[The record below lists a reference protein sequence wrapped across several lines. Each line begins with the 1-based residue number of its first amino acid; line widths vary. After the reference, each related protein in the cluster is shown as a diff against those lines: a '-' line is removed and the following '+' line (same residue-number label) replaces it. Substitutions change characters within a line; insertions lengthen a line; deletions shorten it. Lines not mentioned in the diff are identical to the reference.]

1 MIGNT
6 ELIISQMRSVIPLGR
21 VCMCMCVCVFVFVL
35 GGLVGDGYEET
46 LETSLYMQEQGCG
59 DPLDCMI
66 SLFLTLVA
74 QW

>member
-21 VCMCMCVCVFVFVL
+21 VCVFVL

-46 LETSLYMQEQGCG
+46 LETSRYMQEQGCG

-66 SLFLTLVA
+66 SLFLILVA

>member
-6 ELIISQMRSVIPLGR
+6 ELIISNEISNPFGKSV
-21 VCMCMCVCVFVFVL
+21 CVCVCV

-46 LETSLYMQEQGCG
+46 LEIPCYMQDVET
-59 DPLDCMI
+59 LDCMI

>member
-1 MIGNT
+1 
-6 ELIISQMRSVIPLGR
+6 
-21 VCMCMCVCVFVFVL
+21 MCMCVFVFVFVL

>member
-21 VCMCMCVCVFVFVL
+21 VCAFVFVL
-35 GGLVGDGYEET
+35 RGLVGDGYEET
-46 LETSLYMQEQGCG
+46 LETSLYMQKQGCG